1 MKALH
6 IALFVCS
13 LLTPLIGQRP
23 KTVEAAVAGFEK
35 VQDESERNR
44 HGAIRD
50 LGRFPQAGATSI
62 LIAELKRA
70 ETLSYQETV
79 MRAIGYKQRVG
90 TEPALTAML
99 TNAVNP
105 RIADAAADAMRRQ
118 GDTGVAA
125 LVAVLAEASG
135 QKKQRNAI
143 CYALGRV
150 ATGNEARDALLAEI
164 QRTSGIDRLT
174 ALRGLAARKDDPLVD
189 AARIQLIGQK
199 NRLVAGTALSQLATH
214 KHDQTPK
221 LAFQFSRTLSVGA
234 GSDDDHHAAVVT
246 GLLVKLEPAHYSELF
261 RAAARARAP
270 FGKDNKEGWQQAFAS
285 GELTQWLAANAL
297 NMKSADER
305 IAAARALA
313 LTPPDQRQPASDIL
327 QQLLTQRD
335 IPVVRAAANSLT
347 IVDQSEAAQV
357 ALAAILK
364 KGSERT
370 GPIAIDALHALRQ
383 RDTSWHE
390 QLLQLTKHKRS
401 SIRTAALRALCET
414 KADADSRLE
423 AAEDNL
429 RSRDW
434 QVRAAAIALVV
445 AVRSSKSPPLLFAML
460 DKETARMK
468 EDVRAALRD
477 LTGMQFGKES
487 EWKKW
492 WSKEGDN
499 FTPRQPLAAMPKR
512 TAEKKTVSYWNVPV
526 TSDRV
531 TFIVDVSGSMAKPFG
546 TGSGTRLEE
555 AKRQLTGVINKIPK
569 KAKINIITFAG
580 DAKSLFPKLQAL
592 GKKQHKA
599 ASACINEI
607 YAKGPTNVHDALE
620 TAFIDRDIDTIF
632 LLTDGRPS
640 AGPVVAPT
648 ALAEEVARWNVSRS
662 IVIHTIAIGEKSPF
676 LARLAKDSG
685 GEHNVAR

>member
-6 IALFVCS
+6 MALLVCS
-13 LLTPLIGQRP
+13 LLTPLTGQRP

-35 VQDESERNR
+35 VRDESERNR
-44 HGAIRD
+44 HGAVRD
-50 LGRFPQAGATSI
+50 LGRFPQADATSI

-70 ETLSYQETV
+70 KTLSYQETV

-90 TEPALTAML
+90 AEPALTTML
-99 TNAVNP
+99 TGAVNP
-105 RIADAAADAMRRQ
+105 RIADAAAEAMRRQ
-118 GDTGVAA
+118 GDPGIAA
-125 LVAVLAEASG
+125 LVAALAQTTG

-150 ATGNEARDALLAEI
+150 ATGDQARDALLADL

-174 ALRGLAARKDDPLVD
+174 ALRGLAARKDDPQVD
-189 AARIQLIGQK
+189 AARIQLVGQK
-199 NRLVAGTALSQLATH
+199 NRLVAGTALSQLANH
-214 KHDQTPK
+214 NHEQTPK
-221 LAFQFSRTLSVGA
+221 LAIQFSRTLSA
-234 GSDDDHHAAVVT
+234 DADDDHHAAVVT
-246 GLLVKLEPAHYSELF
+246 GLLVKLEQTYYGELF
-261 RAAARARAP
+261 RATARARAP
-270 FGKDNKEGWQQAFAS
+270 FGKDNLDGWQRGFAS
-285 GELTQWLAANAL
+285 GELTQWLTEHAL
-297 NMKSADER
+297 GMKAIKER
-305 IAAARALA
+305 VAAARALA
-313 LTPPDQRQPASDIL
+313 LSPTEQREPASNIL
-327 QQLLTQRD
+327 KKLLTQRD

-347 IVDQSEAAQV
+347 IVDPSEATQV

-364 KGSERT
+364 KGNEHT
-370 GPIAIDALHALRQ
+370 GPIAIHALHVLRQ
-383 RDTSWHE
+383 TDENWHQ
-390 QLLQLTKHKRS
+390 QLLQLSKHKRS
-401 SIRTAALRALCET
+401 SMRTAALRALCDT
-414 KADADSRLE
+414 KADQDSLLE
-423 AAEDNL
+423 AAQSNL

-445 AVRSSKSPPLLFAML
+445 ATRSAKSPPLLFAML
-460 DKETARMK
+460 DKENARMK

-477 LTGMQFGKES
+477 LTGMQFGKS
-487 EWKKW
+487 SDWQKW
-492 WSKEGDN
+492 WSTEGDN
-499 FTPRQPLAAMPKR
+499 FKPRDALAVMPGRPADKQ
-512 TAEKKTVSYWNVPV
+512 TISYWNVPV
-526 TSDRV
+526 RSDRV

-555 AKRQLTGVINKIPK
+555 AKRQLTGVINQLPK

-580 DAKSLFPKLQAL
+580 NAESLFPKLQAL

-599 ASACINEI
+599 ANACIKEI

-620 TAFIDRDIDTIF
+620 AAFVDRDIDTIF

-648 ALAEEVARWNVSRS
+648 ALAEEVTRWNVSRS

-685 GEHNVAR
+685 GEHSVAR